1 MNYSTSKYALTTA
14 EIVKRQLNGTNKKRS
29 QSKPRMRGNK
39 SKERIVKELEI
50 ASTNNIISTLENDID
65 ILNTKIEEKKTE
77 NLELI
82 EYFQNEMENL
92 NEENEK
98 LNESQEIRVEKFQK
112 NYYEFDKIFQY
123 INNEIQQ
130 CELGIQMKGK
140 EILETKE
147 KINEL
152 KIKEREHFDNLYNMY
167 LQKEKS
173 LSEAKMIYQT
183 YIDQQKETKPKKLKS
198 KPRPKKLQEE
208 EVVNTE
214 ECNNEVIIEDEKE
227 HINNNENS
235 DSNEQNEEEKEYLD
249 INEHIEEMSEHK
261 EEEKSEEQN
270 EDIKE
275 ESENKESNESKQESE
290 IVEIDENELQEQK
303 QVLQKDMDELD
314 NLGINKYE
322 MTPLEMD
329 YMTLIIKFKF
339 IVENISPETL
349 IYNAIEND
357 SDINFK
363 RMGERSLALVN
374 NTNQQN
380 VVIIGKYFENL
391 ADNTF
396 DLDTIKKN
404 LYSRIENIPVDFI
417 DEDENVYKKK
427 LCEITKD
434 KKDLLIKAIKE
445 KDYLNLGIITFSRFL
460 SALQYCNITFDN
472 KLLFYSIFLM
482 KIKNCTLNKNYMND
496 LGIFDLI
503 YENFINIID
512 NRIKYIDIRQVMKI
526 IEEKCKKVDIDK
538 LFAPL
543 NSKLK
548 IIGEQK
554 YYLLND
560 LNTFLKEKNILG
572 QYEEIS
578 MENFSEMLNAE
589 FFINAIKIE
598 NENEEEREF
607 EPNNVVQ
614 SLSNS
619 IHSNNEKD
627 NDEEIKAKANIF
639 VNNLFT
645 QIGNENWKEDNEE
658 EIKAKANVFVKDL
671 FTQIGN
677 GNEDND
683 EMLEAKANIFVKDL
697 FTQIGNGKEDNEEEM
712 KAKANVFVKDLF
724 TQIRKEK
731 EDNDEMIKA
740 KASVFVNDIFN
751 ELCYKSEKKDNDEE
765 IKAKANIFVN
775 DLFNQFGI

>member
-1 MNYSTSKYALTTA
+1 
-14 EIVKRQLNGTNKKRS
+14 
-29 QSKPRMRGNK
+29 
-39 SKERIVKELEI
+39 
-50 ASTNNIISTLENDID
+50 
-65 ILNTKIEEKKTE
+65 
-77 NLELI
+77 
-82 EYFQNEMENL
+82 
-92 NEENEK
+92 
-98 LNESQEIRVEKFQK
+98 
-112 NYYEFDKIFQY
+112 
-123 INNEIQQ
+123 
-130 CELGIQMKGK
+130 
-140 EILETKE
+140 
-147 KINEL
+147 
-152 KIKEREHFDNLYNMY
+152 
-167 LQKEKS
+167 
-173 LSEAKMIYQT
+173 
-183 YIDQQKETKPKKLKS
+183 
-198 KPRPKKLQEE
+198 
-208 EVVNTE
+208 
-214 ECNNEVIIEDEKE
+214 
-227 HINNNENS
+227 
-235 DSNEQNEEEKEYLD
+235 
-249 INEHIEEMSEHK
+249 MSEHK

-290 IVEIDENELQEQK
+290 IVEIDENELQVQK

-775 DLFNQFGI
+775 DLFNQLGI